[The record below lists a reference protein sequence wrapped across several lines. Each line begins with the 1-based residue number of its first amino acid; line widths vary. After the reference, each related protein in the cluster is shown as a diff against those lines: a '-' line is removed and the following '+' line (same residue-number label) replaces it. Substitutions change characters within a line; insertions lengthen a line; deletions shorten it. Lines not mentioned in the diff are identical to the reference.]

1 MAEEQK
7 GKAGRLMENSKG
19 TTVLELN
26 SEGELRP
33 GIMKASEHMQN
44 PCASLR
50 NVSRDAQASQ
60 SFVSIIPQALCP
72 LSVGFIRGSKPVPPV
87 YEARGCDFQLSH
99 WCHMRTL

>member
-1 MAEEQK
+1 MMAEEQK

-33 GIMKASEHMQN
+33 RIMKASEHMQN

-60 SFVSIIPQALCP
+60 SFVSIIPQPCT
-72 LSVGFIRGSKPVPPV
+72 R
-87 YEARGCDFQLSH
+87 FQLG
-99 WCHMRTL
+99 L